1 MTRQWVRAIIEND
14 AAVRALTRGSRISGA
29 GFTERLCQ
37 TRHSSV
43 ESAHVVRQ
51 VMPMSNRRNADHY
64 TRRAKEQGF
73 AARSVFK
80 LQELDKK
87 HQLFKRGQRVLD
99 LGCAPG
105 SWLKFMAQRVGP
117 KGRAVGIDRF
127 EVSPMAPHVHT
138 IAGDI
143 YETDPQIFFQLA
155 QGHFDVITSDMAPDT
170 CGNRFV
176 DHVRSIELCQ
186 AASGVA
192 EQLLIEG
199 GAFVCKVFEGEDLQS
214 FVNDLKG
221 RYKTVKRFKPKSTRN
236 ESVELFLT
244 ALGKKNPPHTLTDEA
259 R

>member
-1 MTRQWVRAIIEND
+1 
-14 AAVRALTRGSRISGA
+14 
-29 GFTERLCQ
+29 
-37 TRHSSV
+37 
-43 ESAHVVRQ
+43 
-51 VMPMSNRRNADHY
+51 MPMSNRRNADHY

-214 FVNDLKG
+214 FVNDLKS

-259 R
+259 P